1 MSCPHCR
8 RTPTTTAA
16 VMDAP
21 AGVSPAAPAAGPSAS
36 APRTSIDVTWGS
48 PRKSRIPV
56 FRRSHMAI
64 FRRGAGKAGWVVP
77 GILLVLVP
85 KCPLCLAAYIA
96 LATGVSISAATATWL
111 RWLLIVFCVGALGWL
126 VARWSLYLYR
136 RVIR

>member
-1 MSCPHCR
+1 MSCPHCKR
-8 RTPTTTAA
+8 MPAVTAA
-16 VMDAP
+16 AVDSPAGISAP
-21 AGVSPAAPAAGPSAS
+21 APTAEVLASAS
-36 APRTSIDVTWGS
+36 AARGS
-48 PRKSRIPV
+48 TPI
-56 FRRSHMAI
+56 RRSRMAI
-64 FRRGAGKAGWVVP
+64 FRRGAGKTSWIVP
-77 GILLVLVP
+77 GMVLVFLP